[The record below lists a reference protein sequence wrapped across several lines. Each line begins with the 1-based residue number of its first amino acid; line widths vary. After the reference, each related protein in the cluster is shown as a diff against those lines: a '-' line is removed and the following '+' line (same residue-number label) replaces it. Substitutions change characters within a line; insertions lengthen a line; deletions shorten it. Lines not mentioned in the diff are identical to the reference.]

1 MIKKEEEE
9 ERERERKNNKISVIC
24 FSETLQIK
32 VLLDLF

>member
-9 ERERERKNNKISVIC
+9 ERKRKNNKISVIC